1 MISCQTGVLGFPSFL
16 SFSLAFVARW
26 LPPYFLSFIV
36 LVGLLVAIS
45 CHAGSLGFIYFFLFS
60 LGFYD
65 PFVFILLYFYF
76 FFFIFCLL
84 LGISAVGPFFSKM
97 GINKRKSNGLRDY
110 TKCTPTKHRDFHALA
125 QFCA

>member
-1 MISCQTGVLGFPSFL
+1 MISCQTGLLGFPSFL
-16 SFSLAFVARW
+16 SSSLAFVARW

-36 LVGLLVAIS
+36 PVGLLVAIS

-76 FFFIFCLL
+76 FFFIFLL
-84 LGISAVGPFFSKM
+84 AIGHCCCWTFFFPKM

-110 TKCTPTKHRDFHALA
+110 TKCTPTN
-125 QFCA
+125 Q